1 MKGATTIDPRRIV
14 ATADRLKELAFTMA
28 SGRLAAFL
36 LYVNPSYHLQWFHR
50 IIADKCQNLFE
61 GKVKRL
67 MIFVPPQHGKS
78 EIVSRC
84 FPAWCLGKN
93 PNTKIVGC
101 SYSSDLVCQFSRSI
115 QRIIDSPEY
124 ADLFPDTRLNG
135 TNVVTTRGYLR
146 NVNIF
151 ETVGYGGFYKAV
163 GVGGS
168 LTGTPVDLGIID
180 DPVKDSIEAGSQ
192 TYRDRLWD
200 WYNNVFLTRLHNES
214 KQLLIMTR
222 WHADDL
228 AGRLLEREPEKWEVV
243 SIPAIKED
251 NGDPADKRKV
261 GEALWPERHSR
272 ETLLEVQ
279 SRSPRTF
286 AALYQQRP
294 TITGGNIILK
304 TWFRHITFN
313 EFKRL
318 HTNEPMVFF
327 LDTAYTQNSEND
339 PTGIIATCKIGYD
352 IYVSAAEKV
361 LMKFPDLIRF
371 IPRWV
376 RDNGY
381 TFKSSIRIEPKAN
394 GISVVDQLQ
403 EVTGLNI
410 TKTPSPQDDKE
421 TRLNAASPAV
431 ECGRVVLVDGAWNE
445 EFVEEVCGFPSMK
458 HDEYVDLLCY
468 AIDYFIGG
476 HFKPI
481 DLERLARV
489 VH

>member
-1 MKGATTIDPRRIV
+1 MATDTKIANRKKLLELELEKRQRARESFHTFLDYVTPGYDRR
-14 ATADRLKELAFTMA
+14 
-28 SGRLAAFL
+28 
-36 LYVNPSYHLQWFHR
+36 WFHTL
-50 IIADKCQNLFE
+50 IADKCQALVDGTS
-61 GKVKRL
+61 GKKGL

-78 EIVSRC
+78 EIVSRKL
-84 FPAWCLGKN
+84 PAWCLGRN
-93 PNTKIVGC
+93 PNMKIAGA
-101 SYSSDLVCQFSRSI
+101 SYAADLAKQFCLNI
-115 QRIIDSPEY
+115 QRTIEDPAY
-124 ADLFPDTRLNG
+124 KTLFPKTFLNNG
-135 TNVVTTRGYLR
+135 RHRGYIR
-146 NVNIF
+146 NSDYF
-151 ETVGYGGFYKAV
+151 DTVGYGGFYKAV
-163 GVGGS
+163 GVCGG

-180 DPVKDSIEAGSQ
+180 DPIKDALEAGSQ
-192 TYRDRLWD
+192 TYRDRVWD

-214 KQLLIMTR
+214 KQILIMTR

-228 AGRLLEREPEKWEVV
+228 AGRLLEHEADEWEVL
-243 SIPAIKED
+243 ILPAVKED
-251 NGDPADKRKV
+251 ESNTYDIREI
-261 GEALWPERHSR
+261 GEALWPEKHS
-272 ETLLEVQ
+272 LERIEAIRK
-279 SRSPRTF
+279 RSPRTYN
-286 AALYQQRP
+286 ALYQQRP
-294 TITGGNIILK
+294 TDVVGNIILK
-304 TWFRHITFN
+304 TWFRHITLN